1 MTTAEVF
8 IVMDLFWNKEDAI
21 MVSSHRA
28 MSIPGTRAHLFVP
41 ILVQQMNMSAKS
53 QSGGLLCRP
62 AVDIYEGAGLS
73 VFNNGQKILTELD
86 FVSMDSNDSN
96 QSSLEQ
102 QRFHMGS
109 AFFV

>member
-1 MTTAEVF
+1 
-8 IVMDLFWNKEDAI
+8 

-62 AVDIYEGAGLS
+62 AVDIYEGTGLS